1 MNKQANT
8 AQATAAQ
15 ATSTMTAEDVATYL
29 RENPN
34 FFLEQEDLLA
44 DLLLPHESGK
54 AISLLERQ
62 VTILRERGIEARQK
76 LNNLLENARSNDQ
89 LFDTTR
95 NLVLALLRA
104 RDITEIV
111 EVAVDQ
117 LSNHA
122 NIDACEII
130 LLEQP
135 ELNVAPSIRVE
146 PLRMMKQEY
155 ADVIRLKRTHCGSL
169 GSEQI
174 HALFPGNHK
183 IKSTALCPVINNSE
197 VLALLALGNKEENY
211 FNIHLDTLFLDF
223 IGHVVGAV
231 LERQLL
237 SDGAEDIA
245 GIDSHA

>member
-1 MNKQANT
+1 MTND
-8 AQATAAQ
+8 ATAIEQPIDEA
-15 ATSTMTAEDVATYL
+15 SSESSKGLNAEDVVEFL
-29 RENPN
+29 RNNPD
-34 FFLEQEDLLA
+34 FFIEQEDLLA

-76 LNNLLENARSNDQ
+76 LNNLLENARNNDQ

-104 RDITEIV
+104 KNVTEII
-111 EVAVDQ
+111 EVAMDQ
-117 LSNHA
+117 LSNHV
-122 NIDACEII
+122 NIDACEVV
-130 LLEQP
+130 LVEQP
-135 ELNVAPSIRVE
+135 ELNVAPSIRVDS
-146 PLRMMKQEY
+146 LAKLSQEY

-169 GSEQI
+169 EQDQI
-174 HALFPGNHK
+174 AALFPGNNR

-197 VLALLALGNKEENY
+197 VLALLALGNRHDNY

-237 SDGAEDIA
+237 A
-245 GIDSHA
+245 DSQP